1 MLKHAAVNRP
11 SIELGVMDHS
21 SGTFWLSPGHRWPAP
36 ALWCTSVTG
45 PWWRWSRPTP
55 PPGQK
60 PVCTCP
66 SAASRTSPRERRET
80 HTHTQK
86 SSSCEQ
92 EVQPVRHTVCTNTL
106 YVTECCFTENWDL
119 GWTKISRGGEGK
131 KGRKKKTTTKQKP
144 FQIHTQLSAASRAL
158 NQPCCFPQTVCVPL
172 TNHLCNYKHTHTH
185 ILEVYQ
191 FHYWGYHDI
200 KTFIPIPGGISIA
213 IHNTKIHTHTHTLK

>member
-1 MLKHAAVNRP
+1 MLKHAAVNRQ

-80 HTHTQK
+80 HTHTHKKAAAVNRKYSQ
-86 SSSCEQ
+86 SDIQ
-92 EVQPVRHTVCTNTL
+92 FVPTL
-106 YVTECCFTENWDL
+106 YMSVNVVLLRIEIWDEQKYL
-119 GWTKISRGGEGK
+119 EGERGK
-131 KGRKKKTTTKQKP
+131 RKKKKKP
-144 FQIHTQLSAASRAL
+144 PPNKNPSRYTRSYQLLLGRSISPVVFLRL
-158 NQPCCFPQTVCVPL
+158 CVSLLL
-172 TNHLCNYKHTHTH
+172 TAYVIT
-185 ILEVYQ
+185 
-191 FHYWGYHDI
+191 
-200 KTFIPIPGGISIA
+200 
-213 IHNTKIHTHTHTLK
+213 NTHTHTHTWGLPVSLLGLSWYQNIYTNTRRY